1 MSRYNDDE
9 RFQIETQ
16 NYLSLTRFLILF
28 EIMFLIAA
36 ILLKANIWFWLVSF
50 SRCALLLTESS
61 DMQCSQMS
69 TTQKRPI
76 FRLKIHFVQEE
87 MAIIIDSLNGWGWF
101 LKLFL
106 INLRIFCMDYLETHP
121 FRKKKSY
128 IMSFETVIIV
138 VFSFGITWKII
149 ENRRGCFYLRSC
161 KQCLQVVVQASIA
174 FL

>member
-1 MSRYNDDE
+1 M
-9 RFQIETQ
+9 
-16 NYLSLTRFLILF
+16 
-28 EIMFLIAA
+28 
-36 ILLKANIWFWLVSF
+36 SF

-61 DMQCSQMS
+61 DMQCGQMS

-138 VFSFGITWKII
+138 VFSFGIMWKII
-149 ENRRGCFYLRSC
+149 ENRHWCFYLRSW
-161 KQCLQVVVQASIA
+161 KQWRWLFFWLNFSYVHRARPNAKRTSSLFYTIFNLLCIT
-174 FL
+174 F